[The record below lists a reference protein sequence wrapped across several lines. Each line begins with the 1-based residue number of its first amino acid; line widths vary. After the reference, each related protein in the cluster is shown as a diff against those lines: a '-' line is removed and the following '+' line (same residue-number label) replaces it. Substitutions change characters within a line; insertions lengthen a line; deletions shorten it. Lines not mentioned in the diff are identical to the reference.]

1 MEEKKIEQIATPKVQ
16 TIPLVHNADLSY
28 KIIIPESV
36 EKKIRFLC
44 KEIHSIEWSGVLFYN
59 VEGNFEDGSLVVKC
73 LDIYQMDIGNGAYTE
88 YTMNPSVATYMLDHD
103 LLTAYQGHIHS
114 HHSMAAFFSGTDTNE
129 LRDGGKDTNHF
140 VSLIVN
146 NAGKYVAGITR
157 KIESTSSIVETCKY
171 STFGDEVK
179 EFTRTYSEE
188 SKCLEWYKLQV
199 EVHGQTIPFETEML
213 ARIKEIRE
221 EKNKTTK
228 TFSNTNYSQ
237 YKPVSQPYYP
247 TTLPKMTPVQKQ
259 LPFEEGVLD
268 IPYGKIHI
276 DKKIVDSI
284 IKQLISCSIF
294 IPSKSTLDI
303 DKWIKSMNSLY
314 TERFGNIKTF
324 EEFAVNYVSFLID
337 NTKDEALIEI
347 LDATDMS
354 CILAYDVMT
363 ELAKY
368 PSNPWLESYIKL
380 LDDFVL

>member
-1 MEEKKIEQIATPKVQ
+1 MEEKKIEIQKVP
-16 TIPLVHNADLSY
+16 TIPLIHNTELSY

-44 KEIHSIEWSGVLFYN
+44 KEIHSIEWSGVLFYD
-59 VEGNFEDGSLVVKC
+59 VEGNFEDNSLVVKC

-103 LLTAYQGHIHS
+103 LMTAYQGHIHS

-157 KIESTSSIVETCKY
+157 KIESTSTIVETCKY
-171 STFGDEVK
+171 STFGDETK
-179 EFTRTYSEE
+179 EFTREYTEE
-188 SKCLEWYKLQV
+188 SKYLEWYKLQV
-199 EVHGQTIPFETEML
+199 EVQGQTIPFETEML

-221 EKNKTTK
+221 EKAKTTK
-228 TFSNTNYSQ
+228 TFSNVNYPQ
-237 YKPVSQPYYP
+237 YTPVSQPSYP
-247 TTLPKMTPVQKQ
+247 TTLPKMNPLQKE
-259 LPFEEGVLD
+259 LPFEEEMD

-276 DKKIVDSI
+276 DKKIVDSV
-284 IKQLISCSIF
+284 IKQMITCSAI
-294 IPSKSTLDI
+294 IPSESSLDI
-303 DKWIKSMNSLY
+303 SKWIKSMNTLY
-314 TERFGNIKTF
+314 TKRFGNIKTF

-337 NTKDEALIEI
+337 NTKDEALAEV

-368 PSNPWLESYIKL
+368 PSNPWLEAYIKL

>member
-1 MEEKKIEQIATPKVQ
+1 
-16 TIPLVHNADLSY
+16 
-28 KIIIPESV
+28 
-36 EKKIRFLC
+36 
-44 KEIHSIEWSGVLFYN
+44 
-59 VEGNFEDGSLVVKC
+59 
-73 LDIYQMDIGNGAYTE
+73 MDIGNGAYTE

-114 HHSMAAFFSGTDTNE
+114 HHNMAAFFSGTDTNE

-157 KIESTSSIVETCKY
+157 KIECTSTVVENCKY

-179 EFTRTYSEE
+179 EFTREYTTE
-188 SKCLEWYKLQV
+188 SKYLEWYKLQV
-199 EVHGQTIPFETEML
+199 EAQGQTIPFETEML
-213 ARIKEIRE
+213 ARIKEIRD
-221 EKNKTTK
+221 EKSKTTK
-228 TFSNTNYSQ
+228 TFSNSNYQ
-237 YKPVSQPYYP
+237 AYKTTPQTYFP
-247 TTLPKMTPVQKQ
+247 TTLPKTNVVQKE
-259 LPFEEGVLD
+259 LPFEEETD

-276 DKKIVDSI
+276 NKKITDSV
-284 IKQLISCSIF
+284 IKQLITCSAV
-294 IPSKSTLDI
+294 IPSESSLDI
-303 DKWIKSMNSLY
+303 SKWVKSMNNLY
-314 TERFGNIKTF
+314 TKRFGNVKTF

-337 NTKDEALIEI
+337 NTKDESLAEV

-368 PSNPWLESYIKL
+368 PSNPWLETYIKL

>member
-1 MEEKKIEQIATPKVQ
+1 MEEKKIEVQKVV
-16 TIPLVHNADLSY
+16 TIPLIHNTELSY

-36 EKKIRFLC
+36 ERKIRLLC
-44 KEIHSIEWSGVLFYN
+44 REIHNIEWSGVLFYD

-103 LLTAYQGHIHS
+103 LMTAYQGHIHS

-157 KIESTSSIVETCKY
+157 KIESTSIVTETCKY
-171 STFGDEVK
+171 NTFGDEVK
-179 EFTRTYSEE
+179 EFTREYTEE
-188 SKCLEWYKLQV
+188 SKYLEWYKLQV
-199 EVHGQTIPFETEML
+199 EVQGQTIPFETEML
-213 ARIKEIRE
+213 ARIKEIKE
-221 EKNKTTK
+221 EKSKTTK
-228 TFSNTNYSQ
+228 TFSNVNYPQ
-237 YKPVSQPYYP
+237 YTPVSQPSYP
-247 TTLPKMTPVQKQ
+247 TTLPKMNPLQKE
-259 LPFEEGVLD
+259 LPFEEEMD

-276 DKKIVDSI
+276 DEKIVNSV
-284 IKQLISCSIF
+284 IKQLITCSVI
-294 IPSKSTLDI
+294 IPSESSLDVS
-303 DKWIKSMNSLY
+303 KWIKSMNNLY
-314 TERFGNIKTF
+314 TKRFGNIKVF
-324 EEFAVNYVSFLID
+324 EEFAVNHVSFLID
-337 NTKDEALIEI
+337 NTKDETLAEI

-368 PSNPWLESYIKL
+368 PSNPWLEAYIKL

>member
-1 MEEKKIEQIATPKVQ
+1 MEEKKIEIQKVS
-16 TIPLVHNADLSY
+16 TIPLIHNTELSY

-44 KEIHSIEWSGVLFYN
+44 KEIHNIEWSGVLFYD
-59 VEGNFEDGSLVVKC
+59 VEGNFEDGSLLVKC

-103 LLTAYQGHIHS
+103 LMTAYQGHIHS

-157 KIESTSSIVETCKY
+157 KIESTSTIVEICKY

-179 EFTRTYSEE
+179 TFEREYTEE
-188 SKCLEWYKLQV
+188 SKYLEWYKLQV

-213 ARIKEIRE
+213 ARIKEIRD
-221 EKNKTTK
+221 EKSKATK
-228 TFSNTNYSQ
+228 TFSNVNYPQ
-237 YKPVSQPYYP
+237 YKPVSQPSYP
-247 TTLPKMTPVQKQ
+247 TTLPKMNTQKE
-259 LPFEEGVLD
+259 LPFEEETD
-268 IPYGKIHI
+268 IPYGRIHV
-276 DKKIVDSI
+276 DKKIVDSV
-284 IKQLISCSIF
+284 IKQLITCSAI
-294 IPSKSTLDI
+294 IPSESSLDI
-303 DKWIKSMNSLY
+303 SKWIKSMNTLY
-314 TERFGNIKTF
+314 TKRFGNVKTF

-337 NTKDEALIEI
+337 NTKDESLVEV

-354 CILAYDVMT
+354 CILAYDVMIALT
-363 ELAKY
+363 KY
-368 PSNPWLESYIKL
+368 PSNPWLEAYIKL